1 MEDKVIYIGCP
12 HCGKGWYG
20 ELLDVGLEPY
30 ENAPNIYKLSHFI
43 ITGINPTD
51 IMEPIKCLNCGKTY
65 TPINKGMVAPEL
77 GWELI
82 EGDDNTHVMVMLRWV
97 AERVMN
103 TKGT

>member
-1 MEDKVIYIGCP
+1 MF
-12 HCGKGWYG
+12 
-20 ELLDVGLEPY
+20 
-30 ENAPNIYKLSHFI
+30 KLWKNLH
-43 ITGINPTD
+43 
-51 IMEPIKCLNCGKTY
+51 
-65 TPINKGMVAPEL
+65 PINKGMVAPEL